1 MSNEETRKTYR
12 LTANKTKLY
21 ALAKRIYPNIEPM
34 KNTDFI
40 KYYRVRDYA
49 LEFWSGEHFHHLFL
63 SVCGGKARLAD
74 RWSTYDENDERTEHW
89 ECRAMT
95 VYTVVIAFYF
105 GTQTQKIS
113 DAVAQNEEG
122 KS

>member
-1 MSNEETRKTYR
+1 MSNTETRKAYR

-49 LEFWSGEHFHHLFL
+49 LEFWSGENFHHLFL

-89 ECRAMT
+89 ECRALEMDELRE
-95 VYTVVIAFYF
+95 F
-105 GTQTQKIS
+105 GLVEEV
-113 DAVAQNEEG
+113 AV
-122 KS
+122 